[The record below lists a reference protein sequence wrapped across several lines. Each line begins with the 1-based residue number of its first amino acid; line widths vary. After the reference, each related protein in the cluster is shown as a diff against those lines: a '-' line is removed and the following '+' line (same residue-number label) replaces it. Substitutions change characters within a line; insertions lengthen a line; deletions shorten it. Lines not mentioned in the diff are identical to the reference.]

1 VHIAFLRDD
10 HAVLNDGT
18 YEVFVVDAEDV
29 LEQHDALR
37 LELTV
42 TQGPYKGDVVTVIAQ
57 HLPMNA
63 VQILGLPA
71 TLVVERG
78 EPRVELS

>member
-1 VHIAFLRDD
+1 
-10 HAVLNDGT
+10 VLNDGT
-18 YEVFVVDAEDV
+18 YDVFVVDAEDAT
-29 LEQHDALR
+29 EPHDALR

-42 TQGPYKGDVVTVIAQ
+42 TQGPHKGDVVVVIAQ

-63 VQILGLPA
+63 VEILGLPA

-78 EPRVELS
+78 QPSVVLS

>member
-1 VHIAFLRDD
+1 M
-10 HAVLNDGT
+10 LNDGT
-18 YEVFVVDAEDV
+18 YDVFVVDAEDAS
-29 LEQHDALR
+29 EPRDALR

-42 TQGPYKGDVVTVIAQ
+42 MQGPRKGDVVVVIAQ

-71 TLVVERG
+71 TLVVEG
-78 EPRVELS
+78 GHPRVELS